1 MHKFRGR
8 NKNKTKIR
16 KLKKSKNIRK
26 SKNQKNVGYEMFL
39 REMFWEVI

>member
-16 KLKKSKNIRK
+16 KLKKKSKNIRK
-26 SKNQKNVGYEMFL
+26 SENQKNML
-39 REMFWEVI
+39 AMKCA